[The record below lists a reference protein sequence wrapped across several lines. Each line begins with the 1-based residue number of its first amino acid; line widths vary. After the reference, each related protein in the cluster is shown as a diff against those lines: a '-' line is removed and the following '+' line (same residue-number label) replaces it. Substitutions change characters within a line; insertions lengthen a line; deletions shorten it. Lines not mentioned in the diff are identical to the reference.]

1 MKFALVI
8 HGDPQ
13 TDVSLRQ
20 ALDFA
25 CAAIDSGHLI
35 HRVFLYHNAV
45 RIAHTGYEGSSE
57 LIDKWRRL
65 ARAHDFELTVCV
77 SAADRRGVSNAMGTV
92 REGFVI
98 VGLGQFADCLL
109 NADRTIVFRP

>member
-13 TDVSLRQ
+13 GDASFRQ
-20 ALDFA
+20 AFEFA
-25 CAAIDSGHLI
+25 RAAIAAGHEI
-35 HRVFLYHNAV
+35 YRVFLYHDAV
-45 RIAHTGYEGSSE
+45 RLVHPECPVSAD
-57 LIDKWRRL
+57 LIDDWKRL
-65 ARAHDFELTVCV
+65 SSAHDFELTACV
-77 SAADRRGVSNAMGTV
+77 SAADRRGISDASGSV

-109 NADRTIVFRP
+109 NADRTVTFKP